1 MDRNRVKRE
10 EWKKNMVGREV
21 EGGMT
26 GEEERRGEEG
36 RGHIYAPTQKPCL
49 EEKAGT
55 LLHLRQRRKL
65 ALWISVPS
73 LVATRE
79 RGALL
84 SINFWTWNLYL

>member
-1 MDRNRVKRE
+1 ME
-10 EWKKNMVGREV
+10 EEHGRAEV
-21 EGGMT
+21 EGRDDG
-26 GEEERRGEEG
+26 GRREEG
-36 RGHIYAPTQKPCL
+36 RGHISAPKQKPCP

>member
-21 EGGMT
+21 EGRDDG
-26 GEEERRGEEG
+26 GRREEG
-36 RGHIYAPTQKPCL
+36 RGHISAPKQKPCP

-73 LVATRE
+73 LVTTRE

-84 SINFWTWNLYL
+84 D